1 MKKRIL
7 IMMLSLLVVTTAAVS
22 AQGSAAEPVITLER
36 TACFGTCPV
45 YRVSIFEDGTVR
57 YNGSDF
63 VSVTGEQTNQ
73 IDPATVSQMVQA
85 IAEAGY
91 FEWDEAYQNQSV
103 TDLATVTTSVTR
115 DGETHQIVHY
125 LGDFGA
131 PAALSFLEQW
141 IDDMAWTGMW
151 TGVMADPSSI
161 SNGTDTPLITLQQTP
176 CFGSC
181 PVYTMAPY
189 SDGTLVFSGLAN
201 VETIGVK
208 VTQVDPAS
216 IEQIAQ
222 LAQIFGYFD
231 WQDAYDK
238 QVKTDQVT
246 VITSVRWE
254 DQSKRIL
261 RYGGDPSAPI
271 GLVEL
276 EMSIAALATDLI
288 GA

>member
-1 MKKRIL
+1 MKKCIV
-7 IMMLSLLVVTTAAVS
+7 IMILSLLVVGTAAVS
-22 AQGSAAEPVITLER
+22 AQEPASEPVITLER

-45 YRVSIFEDGTVR
+45 YSVSIFADGTVN
-57 YNGSDF
+57 YNGTDF

-73 IDPATVSQMVQA
+73 IDPATVSQMV
-85 IAEAGY
+85 EAMTESGY
-91 FEWDEAYQNQSV
+91 FEWDEAYQDQSV

-125 LGDFGA
+125 LGDFSA
-131 PAALSFLEQW
+131 PVALSFLEQW

-151 TGVMADPSSI
+151 TGVMADPSGI
-161 SNGTDTPLITLQQTP
+161 SNGTDTPQITLQQTP
-176 CFGSC
+176 CFGGC
-181 PVYTMAPY
+181 PVYTLALY
-189 SDGTLVFSGLAN
+189 ADGTLVFSGLAN

-208 VTQVDPAS
+208 VAQVDIAS

-246 VITSVRWE
+246 VISSIRWE
-254 DQSKRIL
+254 DQAKRIL

-276 EMSIAALATDLI
+276 ESSIAALA
-288 GA
+288 A